1 METRFRINGRNL
13 LLDLLACLFGISSW
27 VSINGLWVELPL
39 LVQRLPEGWKLPSY
53 LSVIVQVANLGPISY
68 ALLKWATR
76 GRVPDKLCICLLLAV
91 GTASGFLLSQ
101 FWGEVVSVAGQPRS
115 LALFVLV
122 FCLSMVDCT
131 SSILFMPFMAV
142 FRDIYLNS
150 YLVGEGLSGFV
161 PSIAALAQGVGGNPE
176 CKNVTVGDDGQLFE
190 VRPVSPDPNFSV
202 EVFFDFLAGMMALSF
217 LSFLLM
223 NLLPSLREE
232 HASRHQM
239 IANSDVAAVREEL
252 HNAPPD
258 DTTDRDEEE
267 EVAMGSDSRNPAWL
281 PRRQRNMDLSDE
293 QKTQAKT
300 DFYTLLFIQ
309 AFVCFLSNGALP
321 SIQTY
326 SCLPFG
332 NVTYHLSVTLHAMAN
347 PTMAFAAFFVPTYST
362 RTIKGLTLAGL
373 VFVVFILATAFHSPN
388 MLFGQYFGGFLT
400 VSSWVIYGGLFS
412 YVKVSVAG
420 KCRQI
425 SSSALFWCGAITQVG
440 SALGAALM
448 FGLVQGNVFQGYY
461 VTCDS

>member
-1 METRFRINGRNL
+1 MNGRNI

-39 LVQRLPEGWKLPSY
+39 LVQRLPEFWKLPSY
-53 LSVIVQVANLGPISY
+53 LSVIVQVANLGPITY
-68 ALLKWATR
+68 AILKWLTK
-76 GRVPDKLCICLLLAV
+76 GKVSDKLCICLLLSI
-91 GTASGFLLSQ
+91 GTTSGFLLSQ
-101 FWGEVVSVAGQPRS
+101 FWSEVVTVVGQQRS
-115 LALFVLV
+115 LALFILV

-150 YLVGEGLSGFV
+150 YLVGEGLSGFI

-176 CKNVTVGDDGQLFE
+176 CKNVTVVGTNDSNVMFE
-190 VRPVSPDPNFSV
+190 MKQVSPEPNFSV
-202 EVFFDFLAGMMALSF
+202 EAFFDFLAGMMALSF
-217 LSFLLM
+217 LSFILM

-239 IANSDVAAVREEL
+239 IANSEVAAVREEL
-252 HNAPPD
+252 NVPPTD
-258 DTTDRDEEE
+258 GDTGGGQEDRENVGIRESGD
-267 EVAMGSDSRNPAWL
+267 RHPAWL
-281 PRRQRNMDLSDE
+281 PRRQRNLDLSEE
-293 QKTQAKT
+293 QKTDAKSE
-300 DFYTLLFIQ
+300 FYTLLFIQ

-332 NVTYHLSVTLHAMAN
+332 NLTYHLSVTLHAMAN
-347 PTMAFAAFFVPTYST
+347 PTMAFAAFFVPTYCT
-362 RTIKGLTLAGL
+362 KKIKWLTLAGL
-373 VFVVFILATAFHSPN
+373 VFVVFIFATAFHSPN

-400 VSSWVIYGGLFS
+400 VASWVIYGGLFS

-440 SALGAALM
+440 SALGAGLM
-448 FGLVQGNVFQGYY
+448 FGLVQGNIFEAYY
-461 VTCDS
+461 VNCSS